1 MSLKE
6 GDNSQPRQAAPNS
19 APYLQGTLAHV
30 HQALNEVIFRFS
42 HQFLDFLTVL
52 GEGDGVITEVIQNG
66 AEVLSTSVYE
76 DPA

>member
-1 MSLKE
+1 MSTSPTL
-6 GDNSQPRQAAPNS
+6 P
-19 APYLQGTLAHV
+19 PYLQGALAHA
-30 HQALNEVIFRFS
+30 HQALNEVVFRFS

-52 GEGDGVITEVIQNG
+52 REDDGVVTEVIQNG